1 MSSWAQRARAH
12 FSEECKKSTT
22 ETTERPHVFSGV
34 HPEHTTET
42 TETPLSM
49 VLTVQSGRFCENHE
63 VVNQAVPAANDPAPT
78 PTKAAVLPPADI
90 GTVMDIGTIR
100 PPGLSAKLLAASL
113 ALDAQIQAAGPFDNS
128 DENSDRWCWPHSTAM
143 NGSEIDLFTARL
155 ARFTTKG
162 VIHGDA
168 ELIADKLVMRDRDDD
183 DRALC
188 LACTHL
194 AGYGRTSWRC
204 GNWQAAGV
212 ARQARDAQLPAVL
225 TFQLQRCNG
234 FAQAAE
240 RTPT

>member
-1 MSSWAQRARAH
+1 MSWLARLKTSKTPEKDA
-12 FSEECKKSTT
+12 SKTT
-22 ETTERPHVFSGV
+22 ETVFVVSEA
-34 HPEHTTET
+34 PTLA
-42 TETPLSM
+42 PL
-49 VLTVQSGRFCENHE
+49 QKIEAA
-63 VVNQAVPAANDPAPT
+63 AVAANDPAPT
-78 PTKAAVLPPADI
+78 PAMVQMVSTADSASGAVI
-90 GTVMDIGTIR
+90 DIGTIR

-113 ALDAQIQAAGPFDNS
+113 ALDAQIHAAGQFDNS

-143 NGSEIDLFTARL
+143 TGSEIDLFTARL

-168 ELIADKLVMRDRDDD
+168 ELLADKLVTRDREGD

-188 LACTHL
+188 LECTHL

-204 GNWQAAGV
+204 IDWQRAGV
-212 ARQARDAQLPAVL
+212 ARQARDAQLPADLV
-225 TFQLQRCNG
+225 FQLQRCNG